1 VVIFA
6 LTLSVVSED
15 LFKDREAVN
24 GEYMQAMDQIES
36 KTASGDICLDIVSG
50 V

>member
-1 VVIFA
+1 

-15 LFKDREAVN
+15 WFGDQEAVI
-24 GEYMQAMDQIES
+24 GEYMQAMGWIEN
-36 KTASGDICLDIVSG
+36 KTAGGNICLDIVSG